1 MGERTHCVSVRLS
14 PDELQS
20 LDRRRGKIRR
30 GTFLRNLYLGRRE
43 PRQIPEV
50 NRAQYAETARW
61 AANLN
66 QLVRI
71 MNAGGEVDLVE
82 LQRILSAFRL
92 SLLGLTGEDGGDDD
106 S

>member
-1 MGERTHCVSVRLS
+1 MGERTHCVSVRMS
-14 PDELQS
+14 PGELRE

-30 GTFLRNLYLGRRE
+30 GTFLRNLFLGKRE

-50 NRAQYAETARW
+50 NRERYSETARW

-66 QLVRI
+66 QLARQV
-71 MNAGGEVDLVE
+71 NAGEELSMTD

-92 SLLGLTGEDGGDDD
+92 SLLGLTGEDGDD

>member
-1 MGERTHCVSVRLS
+1 MS
-14 PDELQS
+14 PAELAE

-43 PRQIPEV
+43 PRQIPEA
-50 NRAQYAETARW
+50 NRERYAETARW

-66 QLVRI
+66 QLTRQV
-71 MNAGGEVDLVE
+71 NAGGEVDLVE
-82 LQRILSAFRL
+82 VQRVLSGFRL
-92 SLLGLTGEDGGDDD
+92 SLLGLTGEDGGDD

>member
-1 MGERTHCVSVRLS
+1 MGERVHCVSVRLS
-14 PDELQS
+14 PDELQN

-30 GTFLRNLYLGRRE
+30 GTFLRNLYLGKRE
-43 PRQIPEV
+43 PRQIPEA
-50 NRAQYAETARW
+50 NRERYAETARW

-66 QLVRI
+66 QISRVL
-71 MNAGGEVDLVE
+71 NAGGEIDVAE

-92 SLLGLTGEDGGDDD
+92 SLLGLTGEDGDD

>member
-1 MGERTHCVSVRLS
+1 MGERARCVSVRMS
-14 PDELQS
+14 PAELAE

-30 GTFLRNLYLGRRE
+30 GTFLRNLFLGKRE

-50 NRAQYAETARW
+50 NRERYSETARW

-66 QLVRI
+66 QLARQV
-71 MNAGGEVDLVE
+71 NAGEELSMTD

-92 SLLGLTGEDGGDDD
+92 SLLGLTGEDGDD

>member
-1 MGERTHCVSVRLS
+1 MGERTHCVSVRMS
-14 PDELQS
+14 DQELQD
-20 LDRRRGKIRR
+20 LDRRRGRVRR
-30 GTFLRNLYLGRRE
+30 GTFLRNVFLGKRE

-50 NRAQYAETARW
+50 NRERYSETARW

-66 QLVRI
+66 QLARSV
-71 MNAGGEVDLVE
+71 NAGGEIDVAE

-92 SLLGLTGEDGGDDD
+92 SLLGLTGEGGGDD